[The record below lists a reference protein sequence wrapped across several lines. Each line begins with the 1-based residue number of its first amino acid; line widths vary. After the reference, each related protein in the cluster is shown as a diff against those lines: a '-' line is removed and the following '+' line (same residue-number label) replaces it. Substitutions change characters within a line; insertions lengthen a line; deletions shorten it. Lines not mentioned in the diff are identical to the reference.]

1 MIKRIA
7 SLGLTAIM
15 LLGSAVSVQAADI
28 SSSGG
33 NGSSKVTVDVAS
45 RTFRVTV
52 PSVLPI
58 WVDSDNNVTVAN
70 NAKIRNLSE
79 GPVDVTNVSVEA
91 DNGWSLVPFNTD
103 FKKVPVDTKQYG
115 MTMYGDDVV
124 DGVDLSLFDRI
135 DGSDEI
141 SVVYDG
147 SVAIQQRDIN
157 KADIGHVV
165 FTVAWANGPR
175 LGVNDITYNVE
186 NSLVREYM
194 AKPAYNSNDYS
205 YTYMTLPSELSD
217 TPGSGSLS
225 VPEGAATITVTS
237 SVDGKSFTDTVS
249 GSTYEVKNL
258 IPNVTYDYEIK
269 DTANTV
275 VKSGKIYPTG
285 TRRMIKA
292 EKGRNTRDLGGLTAD
307 NGTLKYGVLYRGAEL
322 DGKNYGDSFILT
334 EADKAFYANFLGIKA
349 ELDLRSASESPQVA
363 SLNGVDYLCTNNLGA
378 YGNFRQDN
386 RIATAINF
394 IADELSQ
401 NKPTYFHCMAGADR
415 TATIACLI
423 EAICGVPEDQ
433 IDRDY
438 ELTTL
443 AKMNGNSTY
452 TRNSSLWTGLRNA
465 INMLNFS
472 TFRDNAIASLINLG
486 VSLET
491 INSIRHSL
499 IDGNPTDITLEYLTN
514 GSTSV
519 FDKTTA
525 QVGTRVNSSGNVV
538 TAESWSVTTAP
549 IPCQKGDRFYI
560 VSDRSMYVANR
571 YAGATYDSNGTK
583 LQSIT
588 LPDTTSAFYTVTDDN
603 ASSVRFTIPCND
615 INNIT
620 VLKRSQN
627 G

>member
-1 MIKRIA
+1 MFKRIA
-7 SLGLTAIM
+7 SLGLTAVM

-33 NGSSKVTVDVAS
+33 NGSSKVTLNVSS

-58 WVDSDNNVTVAN
+58 WVDSDNNVTVAD

-79 GPVDVTNVSVEA
+79 GPVDVTNVLVEA

-165 FTVAWANGPR
+165 FTVAWAEGSR

-194 AKPAYNSNDYS
+194 STPAYDSNDYS
-205 YTYMTLPSELSD
+205 YTYMTLPTEVSD
-217 TPGSGSLS
+217 MPGSGLLS

-237 SVDGKSFTDTVS
+237 SVDGKSFTDEVS

-258 IPNVTYDYEIK
+258 IPNVTYNYEIK

-322 DGKNYGDSFILT
+322 DGKNYVNTCILN
-334 EADKAFYANFLGIKA
+334 EASKALYTNFLGIKA

-363 SLNGVDYLCTNNLGA
+363 ALNGIDYLCTNNLGA
-378 YGNFRQDN
+378 YSNFRQDS
-386 RIATAINF
+386 RVAKAINF

-401 NKPTYFHCMAGADR
+401 NKPTYVHCAAGADR
-415 TATIACLI
+415 TATIACLV

-438 ELTTL
+438 ELTML
-443 AKMNGNSTY
+443 SIMNGNQSDY
-452 TRNSSLWTGLRNA
+452 TRNNTSWTGMKNA

-472 TFRDNAIASLINLG
+472 TFRDNAVASLINLG

-499 IDGNPTDITLEYLTN
+499 IDGNPTDITLDHFTN

-538 TAESWSVTTAP
+538 AAESWSVTTAS

-560 VSDRSMYVANR
+560 VSDRSFYVTGR
-571 YAGATYDSNGTK
+571 YAGAVYDSNGTK
-583 LQSIT
+583 TGLIS
-588 LPDTTSAFYTVTDDN
+588 LPDNTSAFYAVTVDN
-603 ASSVRFTIPCND
+603 ASLVRFTIPCND
-615 INNIT
+615 INSIT
-620 VLKRSQN
+620 VLKLK
-627 G
+627 

>member
-1 MIKRIA
+1 MFKRIA

-28 SSSGG
+28 RSSGG
-33 NGSSKVTVDVAS
+33 NGSSKVTLDVSS

-103 FKKVPVDTKQYG
+103 FKKIPVDTKQYG

-165 FTVAWANGPR
+165 FTVAWAEGTR
-175 LGVNDITYNVE
+175 LGPNDITYNVE
-186 NSLVREYM
+186 NSLVSEYM
-194 AKPAYNSNDYS
+194 ATPAYDSNDYS
-205 YTYMTLPSELSD
+205 YTYMTLPSEHSD

-237 SVDGKSFTDTVS
+237 SVDGKSFTDVVS
-249 GSTYEVKNL
+249 GSTYDVKNL
-258 IPNVTYDYEIK
+258 IPNITYNYVVK

-285 TRRMIKA
+285 TRRLIKI
-292 EKGRNTRDLGGLTAD
+292 GTSRNTRDFGGLAAD
-307 NGTLKYGVLYRGAEL
+307 GGTLKYGMLYRGAEL
-322 DGKNYGDSFILT
+322 DGKNYTDIVLT
-334 EADKAFYANFLGIKA
+334 GGDKAVYTDFLGIKA
-349 ELDLRSASESPQVA
+349 ELDLRAAKESPQVA
-363 SLNGVDYLCTNNLGA
+363 ALNGVDYLYTNNLGA
-378 YGNFRQDN
+378 YDNFSHDSRT
-386 RIATAINF
+386 ATAINF

-423 EAICGVPEDQ
+423 EAICGVPDDQ

-438 ELTTL
+438 ELTML
-443 AKMNGNSTY
+443 SLMNGSHSNY
-452 TRNSSLWTGLRNA
+452 VRNNTEWTAL
-465 INMLNFS
+465 INTIKEFGFS
-472 TFRDNAIASLINLG
+472 NLRDNAVVALLNLG

-499 IDGNPTDITLEYLTN
+499 IDGNPTDITMEYLTN
-514 GSTSV
+514 GSTNV

-538 TAESWSVTTAP
+538 AAESWSVTTDS
-549 IPCQKGDRFYI
+549 IPCNKGDKFLI
-560 VSDRSMYVANR
+560 VSDRSLNVASR
-571 YAGATYDSNGTK
+571 YSGAVYDSNGTK
-583 LQSIT
+583 SSLIA
-588 LPDTTSAFYTVTDDN
+588 LPDNTSGFYAVTVDN
-603 ASSVRFTIPCND
+603 AASVRFTIPCNN

-620 VLKRSQN
+620 VLKLS
-627 G
+627 

>member
-1 MIKRIA
+1 MFKRIA
-7 SLGLTAIM
+7 SLSLTAIM

-33 NGSSKVTVDVAS
+33 NGSSKVTVDVSS

-58 WVDSDNNVTVAN
+58 WVDSDNNVTVAD
-70 NAKIRNLSE
+70 NAKIRNLSD

-165 FTVAWANGPR
+165 FTVAWAEGAR

-186 NSLVREYM
+186 NSLLREYM
-194 AKPAYNSNDYS
+194 STPAYDSNDYS
-205 YTYMTLPSELSD
+205 YTYITLPSEISD

-225 VPEGAATITVTS
+225 VPEGSATITVTS

-258 IPNVTYDYEIK
+258 IPNVTYNYEIK

-292 EKGRNTRDLGGLTAD
+292 EKSRNTRDLGGLTAD

-322 DGKNYGDSFILT
+322 DGNTYVNTCILNEDS
-334 EADKAFYANFLGIKA
+334 KALYTNFLGIKA
-349 ELDLRSASESPQVA
+349 ELDLRGANESPQV
-363 SLNGVDYLCTNNLGA
+363 SVLNGVDYLCTNNLGA
-378 YGNFRQDN
+378 YNTFRQDE
-386 RIATAINF
+386 RVATAINF

-401 NKPTYFHCMAGADR
+401 NKPTYFHCAAGADR

-443 AKMNGNSTY
+443 SKINGNSAY
-452 TRNSSLWTGLRNA
+452 TRNSTSWTGLKST

-472 TFRDNAIASLINLG
+472 TFRDNAIASLMNLG

-499 IDGNPTDITLEYLTN
+499 IDGNPTDITLDHFTN

-538 TAESWSVTTAP
+538 AAESWSVTTAP

-560 VSDRSMYVANR
+560 VSDRSFYVTGR

-588 LPDTTSAFYTVTDDN
+588 LPDNTNAFYAVTVDN

-615 INNIT
+615 INNIA
-620 VLKRSQN
+620 VLKLN
-627 G
+627 